1 MDVAACRSH
10 PGGWLFC
17 LWERFGCLLNILMY
31 QLIWRFIMTFKHECG
46 GNAHSVGM
54 AVVGW
59 NKCVCGRCGE
69 VFYKWFTAK
78 MIQSNSQ

>member
-1 MDVAACRSH
+1 
-10 PGGWLFC
+10 
-17 LWERFGCLLNILMY
+17 
-31 QLIWRFIMTFKHECG
+31 MTFKHECG